1 MAATFEFVGKLK
13 KIEKETEKFKAFDE
27 KRYDSGWT
35 NQTFKFNAV
44 NDNNSHI
51 MQVRAGFWSKT
62 DGSVDA
68 SKMKIYT
75 QSKADGGAKS
85 QQMEVAFAD
94 RTNPEVLSRVAYFR
108 KFGIN
113 LNAPGE
119 AKDSSKDHEFVFEG
133 DFMTALRKLMDNPKL
148 MERRVKIKGT
158 MDIQHGES
166 TGVFYRTFVPSRIWF
181 ASDDEKDMMRLS
193 LALVYGP
200 DAIDDGDDGVLR
212 VNCHHR
218 YYDMNYRKD
227 ACKGQ
232 ATCPIQFVVRDSKI
246 FDLVRRRFTNFPD
259 ECTFA
264 KADVV
269 LDVINRTEMMSITY
283 DDLSDE
289 AKENIDFGLSTLED
303 EIRLAGGTVFGD
315 RVTELRFASSRN
327 IQGTAY
333 EAEDLL
339 PPRHDGADDVG
350 AEEVDEVDETKS
362 GLSVDKKADDEDFD
376 LFGDL

>member
-35 NQTFKFNAV
+35 NQTFKFNAI
-44 NDNNSHI
+44 NGINSHI
-51 MQVRAGFWSKT
+51 MQIRAGFWSKT
-62 DGSVDA
+62 DGSVDV

-75 QSKADGGAKS
+75 QSKAEGGAKS
-85 QQMEVAFAD
+85 QQMEVAFAG
-94 RTNPEVLSRVAYFR
+94 RANPEVLSRVAYFR

-113 LNAPGE
+113 LNTPGE
-119 AKDSSKDHEFVFEG
+119 AKDPSKDHEFIFEG
-133 DFMTALRKLMDNPKL
+133 DFMTALRKLMDNPKF
-148 MERRVKIKGT
+148 MERRVKIRGN
-158 MDIQHGES
+158 MEIQYGDS
-166 TGVFYRTFVPSRIWF
+166 TGIFYRTFVPTRISF
-181 ASDDEKDMMRLS
+181 AGDDEKDLMRVS
-193 LALVYGP
+193 LDLIYGS
-200 DAIDDGDDGVLR
+200 DAIDGGDEGVLR
-212 VNCHHR
+212 VNCYHR
-218 YYDMNYRKD
+218 YYDSNYRKD

-259 ECTFA
+259 ECSFA
-264 KADVV
+264 KADVM
-269 LDVINRTEMMSITY
+269 LDVINGTEMVSLTY

-315 RVTELRFASSRN
+315 RVTELLFASSRN

-339 PPRHDGADDVG
+339 PPRHDDADETD
-350 AEEVDEVDETKS
+350 DTKS
-362 GLSVDKKADDEDFD
+362 GLSAEKKTDDEDFD

>member
-1 MAATFEFVGKLK
+1 MASTFEFVGKLK
-13 KIEKETEKFKAFDE
+13 KIEKETDKFKAFDE

-35 NQTFKFNAV
+35 NQTFKFNAI

-51 MQVRAGFWSKT
+51 MQIRAGFWSKA
-62 DGSVDA
+62 DGSVDS

-75 QSKADGGAKS
+75 QSKAEGGAKS

-94 RTNPEVLSRVAYFR
+94 RANPDVLSRVAYFR

-119 AKDSSKDHEFVFEG
+119 AKDPSKDHEFIFEG
-133 DFMTALRKLMDNPKL
+133 DFMNALRKLMDNPKFAS
-148 MERRVKIKGT
+148 RRVRIKGT
-158 MDIQHGES
+158 MDIQYGES
-166 TGVFYRTFVPSRIWF
+166 TGVFYRTFTPTRIWF
-181 ASDDEKDMMRLS
+181 AGDEEKDMMKLS
-193 LALVYGP
+193 IDLIYGA
-200 DAIDDGDDGVLR
+200 DAIEEGDGILR
-212 VNCHHR
+212 VNCYHR
-218 YYDMNYRKD
+218 YYDANYRKD

-232 ATCPIQFVVRDSKI
+232 TTCPIPFVVRDPKI
-246 FDLVRRRFTNFPD
+246 FDMVRRRFTNFPD

-264 KADVV
+264 KLDAT
-269 LDVINRTEMMSITY
+269 LDVINGTETVALTY
-283 DDLSDE
+283 DDLSDD

-315 RVTELRFASSRN
+315 RVTELRFAGSRN

-339 PPRHDGADDVG
+339 PPKHDDTGDGVVDDADEADD
-350 AEEVDEVDETKS
+350 TKS
-362 GLSVDKKADDEDFD
+362 GLSTDARSDDDFD

>member
-13 KIEKETEKFKAFDE
+13 KIERESEKFKAFDE

-44 NDNNSHI
+44 NGNNSHI
-51 MQVRAGFWSKT
+51 VQIRAGFWSKA
-62 DGSVDA
+62 DGSVDT

-75 QSKADGGAKS
+75 QSKAEGGAKS
-85 QQMEVAFAD
+85 QQMEVAFSD
-94 RTNPEVLSRVAYFR
+94 RANPDVLSRVAYFR

-119 AKDSSKDHEFVFEG
+119 AKDPSKDHEYLFEG
-133 DFMTALRKLMDNPKL
+133 DFMTTLRKLMDNPNFI
-148 MERRVKIKGT
+148 ERRVYMKGS
-158 MDIQHGES
+158 MDIQYSES
-166 TGVFYRTFVPSRIWF
+166 TGVFYRTFVPSRIRF

-193 LALVYGP
+193 LDLIYGS
-200 DAIDDGDDGVLR
+200 DAIDEGDDGVLH
-212 VNCHHR
+212 VNCYHR
-218 YYDMNYRKD
+218 YYDANYRKD

-232 ATCPIQFVVRDSKI
+232 TTCPIQFVVRDQKI
-246 FDLVRRRFTNFPD
+246 FDLVRRRFINFPD
-259 ECTFA
+259 ECKFA
-264 KADVV
+264 KTDTM
-269 LDVINRTEMMSITY
+269 LDVINGTEVVSLTY

-303 EIRLAGGTVFGD
+303 EIRLAGGTAFGD

-333 EAEDLL
+333 ETEDLL
-339 PPRHDGADDVG
+339 PPRHDGADDGDVG
-350 AEEVDEVDETKS
+350 GVDEVDDTKS
-362 GLSVDKKADDEDFD
+362 GFSTEKKADDEDFD

>member
-13 KIEKETEKFKAFDE
+13 KIEKETDKFKAFDE

-44 NDNNSHI
+44 NGNNSHI
-51 MQVRAGFWSKT
+51 MQVRAGFWSKV
-62 DGSVDA
+62 DGSVDD

-75 QSKADGGAKS
+75 QSKAEGGAKS

-94 RTNPEVLSRVAYFR
+94 RANPDVLSRVAYFR

-119 AKDSSKDHEFVFEG
+119 AKDPSKDREFIFEG
-133 DFMTALRKLMDNPKL
+133 DFMTALRKLMDNPKF
-148 MERRVKIKGT
+148 MERRVYIKGT
-158 MDIQHGES
+158 MDIQYGES
-166 TGVFYRTFVPSRIWF
+166 TGVFYRTFVPSRIRF

-193 LALVYGP
+193 IDLIYGP
-200 DAIDDGDDGVLR
+200 DVIDEEEDVIR
-212 VNCHHR
+212 VNCYHR
-218 YYDMNYRKD
+218 YYDANYRKD
-227 ACKGQ
+227 ICKGQ
-232 ATCPIQFVVRDSKI
+232 ATCPIQFVVREPKI
-246 FDLVRRRFTNFPD
+246 LDLVRRRFTNFPD

-264 KADVV
+264 KTDVT
-269 LDVINRTEMMSITY
+269 LDVINGTEMVSLTY
-283 DDLSDE
+283 DDLSDD

-303 EIRLAGGTVFGD
+303 EIRLAGGTAFGD

-339 PPRHDGADDVG
+339 PPKHDDADDDIDDIDD
-350 AEEVDEVDETKS
+350 ADESDNTKS
-362 GLSVDKKADDEDFD
+362 DSADTGSDDEFD
-376 LFGDL
+376 LFEDL